1 MTRKLFSVVG
11 RGNIQIFAG
20 CTVAQQSADSLNTAP
35 PGAPTIN
42 QSLEMRSAG
51 SPRISPD
58 GHWVAYEVTH
68 TNWESNAFERELW
81 LADTTSAQRIRLTSS
96 KGSSYDA
103 HWSPDGKWIAFL
115 SDRPPLLTGAK
126 ENKAQIYLISAA
138 GGEARELTKVE
149 TGVNSFAWA
158 PDGHSIA
165 FTATDAQTKAR
176 KDRDEKVRRNT
187 SNQRRLFD
195 DALVDDQHS
204 SRFRMGR

>member
-1 MTRKLFSVVG
+1 MTRKFLIVLAALIVPAFVG
-11 RGNIQIFAG
+11 STA
-20 CTVAQQSADSLNTAP
+20 AQQPADSLNTAP

-81 LADTTSAQRIRLTSS
+81 LADTMSAQRIRLTSS

-115 SDRPPLLTGAK
+115 SDRPPLLAGAK
-126 ENKAQIYLISAA
+126 EGKAQIYLISSS
-138 GGEARELTKVE
+138 GGEARELT
-149 TGVNSFAWA
+149 
-158 PDGHSIA
+158 
-165 FTATDAQTKAR
+165 
-176 KDRDEKVRRNT
+176 
-187 SNQRRLFD
+187 
-195 DALVDDQHS
+195 
-204 SRFRMGR
+204 